1 MEGIVS
7 RNDLYAAAAALAFAF
22 ASFAA
27 PANAQ
32 QLSVKPV
39 AEKRIKQLPAGP
51 LYWRI
56 ENLPT
61 LAQAQAAEGPTSLAA
76 EVAGKVWLFTL
87 GAPGGSTT
95 GATKVAEVGPVPRMA
110 AQEYLLRINESTGPP
125 GAKTPQ
131 HTHPGSE
138 SFYVLAGR
146 LGQKTPEGDHQ
157 VEVGKSMTGKGAD
170 TPMEVYSAGSSD
182 LHALVM
188 FVVDASK
195 PFSSHAS
202 IK

>member
-1 MEGIVS
+1 MNW
-7 RNDLYAAAAALAFAF
+7 NDSYAALAALVLAF
-22 ASFAA
+22 TPLAA
-27 PANAQ
+27 PADAQ
-32 QLSVKPV
+32 QLVVKPV
-39 AEKRIKQLPAGP
+39 VEKRVKELPAGP

-61 LAQAQAAEGPTSLAA
+61 LAQAEAVATPTSLAA

-87 GAPGGSTT
+87 GAAG
-95 GATKVAEVGPVPRMA
+95 GATIGASKVAEIGPVPPMA
-110 AQEYLLRINESTGPP
+110 AQEYLLRINESTGAP

-157 VEVGKSMTGKGAD
+157 VEVGGTMTGKGAD
-170 TPMEVYSAGSSD
+170 TPMEVYSAGSTD

-188 FVVDASK
+188 FVVDAGR

-202 IK
+202 IR

>member
-1 MEGIVS
+1 MS
-7 RNDLYAAAAALAFAF
+7 RNTLYAAAAALAFAF

-27 PANAQ
+27 PATAQ

-39 AEKRIKQLPAGP
+39 VEKRIKQLPAGP

-95 GATKVAEVGPVPRMA
+95 GATKVAEVGPVPPMA
-110 AQEYLLRINESTGPP
+110 AQEYLLRINESTGLP
-125 GAKTPQ
+125 GAKTAQ

>member
-7 RNDLYAAAAALAFAF
+7 WNSPYAAAAALAFALTSLV
-22 ASFAA
+22 AKGD
-27 PANAQ
+27 AQ

-39 AEKRIKQLPAGP
+39 VEKRVEQLPPGP

-61 LAQAQAAEGPTSLAA
+61 LAQAKAAEGPTSLVA

-87 GAPGGSTT
+87 GAPGGSTPGT
-95 GATKVAEVGPVPRMA
+95 TKVAEVGPVPPIA
-110 AQEYLLRINESTGPP
+110 AREYLLRINESTGPP

-138 SFYVLAGR
+138 TFYVLAGR
-146 LGQKTPEGDHQ
+146 LGQKTPEGNHQ
-157 VEVGKSMTGKGAD
+157 VEAGTSMTG
-170 TPMEVYSAGSSD
+170 
-182 LHALVM
+182 
-188 FVVDASK
+188 
-195 PFSSHAS
+195 
-202 IK
+202 